1 MSAVRRLR
9 SYNVG
14 IEEYYYFDVHL
25 LYLNVQV
32 VVTASESGSILLFSH
47 KLAPPDPRFHLLSE
61 YQHRS

>member
-14 IEEYYYFDVHL
+14 IEDYWCFDVHL

-32 VVTASESGSILLFSH
+32 AVTASESGSILFSH
-47 KLAPPDPRFHLLSE
+47 KLVPPDPRFHLLSE
-61 YQHRS
+61 YPHRS